1 MEKKVSRKVET
12 YISQFKKDI
21 VQKFNNLD
29 SKIEQNQANDFC
41 QFVYNYSNLTLSKDD
56 FQKRKRIKN
65 KVPLCYRCSARR
77 ANKEQ
82 CTRRRKEGHTLC
94 GTHIKGT
101 PHGVVDV
108 IEETPVVNKIT
119 VWAEDVSGIVYYIDD
134 QRNVYDPQDIYEN
147 LKNPKIIAKY
157 GRDADNQIFIISN

>member
-1 MEKKVSRKVET
+1 MEKKVSRKVEAYVT
-12 YISQFKKDI
+12 EFKKNI
-21 VQKFNNLD
+21 VQKINDLEMKD
-29 SKIEQNQANDFC
+29 HDKINGFC
-41 QFVYNYSNLTLSKDD
+41 QFVYNYPRINLTKED
-56 FQKRKRIKN
+56 FQKRKRVKN

-101 PHGVVDV
+101 PHGLVDV
-108 IEETPVVNKIT
+108 IEKAPIINKTT
-119 VWAEDVSGIVYYIDD
+119 VWAEDIDGIIYYIDD
-134 QRNVYDPQDIYEN
+134 QKNVYHPQDIYEN

-157 GRDADNQIFIISN
+157 ERDAKNEIFIISN